1 MPEIIGQVII
11 LTVSN
16 ANRSAAWYCNLLG
29 WREGSRYVQP
39 DGHVQQVC
47 VTDPRSGLYLCLVD
61 HNSGPGAFDE
71 FRAGRDH
78 LEFLVVRR
86 SDLDI
91 WAARLD
97 DLGIPHSGIKEP
109 SYTSNSMITFR
120 DPDNIQ
126 LEFFWA
132 AALSTTPG
140 RKAALTAP
148 ARCG

>member
-1 MPEIIGQVII
+1 M
-11 LTVSN
+11 SSK
-16 ANRSAAWYCNLLG
+16 SASPIRAA
-29 WREGSRYVQP
+29 
-39 DGHVQQVC
+39 VC
-47 VTDPRSGLYLCLVD
+47 ICVLWTIT
-61 HNSGPGAFDE
+61 PGRALFDE

-78 LEFLVVRR
+78 LEFLVLRR